1 MATPV
6 SLIPA
11 PIGELVASL
20 ISEDAVFTDYIYG
33 YDFALGGLPFVSA
46 ASADNPIR
54 RKSIPV
60 EKPRTDDSP
69 EPGEQTFGNWW
80 VKAQSS
86 FHGGAGLKYTDSSGS
101 FDRIRFRNCTGVDV
115 WTPGQVKLLPGM
127 ESVLENAEAGKVV
140 VIRDTADGT
149 SALACV
155 TNAGWSV
162 VEASYSTDGNG
173 VTQVSYGSVDT
184 EATATDPLSVCTDGT
199 TVYYLLADGVY
210 KLGLASNTLTET
222 RIYVGTF
229 TATDLVAFVKGRLI
243 LCDGPAVYE
252 LDQSAGTDTALPT
265 AKFTHQTLG
274 WAWTAIA
281 DGPNAIYCAGNA
293 GDSGAIYKFVLD
305 TSGLFPTLTS
315 GMVACE
321 LPPSERVTG
330 MLNYVGYALAVTTDA
345 GLRFGGFDGSNV
357 VLGPLTIDH
366 ADDIGTVGN
375 QLTAYSKY
383 VYVSYTD
390 ELGNLGAARVDMS
403 MMLTDSPYRYVQ
415 ENVFAW
421 APDVLY
427 EDSTGGFESVT
438 SVTGLTVLD
447 GRLVIGVSTEGVA
460 HAHPSRLRP
469 TGYLYTSRIRMGT
482 LEDKNARFIR
492 VRSENG
498 YGYIGYSI
506 GYESDTSFTQVGTM
520 TLGTVRDSADVSLSS
535 DPSGWV
541 SLRFTLTSDDDREDY
556 GPVMSG
562 YQLKCVPSV
571 VKQRRYQIPVWVFDQ
586 ETSRTGQNLPYLG
599 RAIDRIRAVE
609 AVESAGGVVEFA
621 TLALDGVERERVII
635 EDVDFMQ
642 AKGPFENQGFGGL
655 LVLTMKTVR

>member
-11 PIGELVASL
+11 PIGEMIASL
-20 ISEDAVFTDYIYG
+20 LSEDTVYTDYVYG

-46 ASADNPIR
+46 ASGENPIR

-101 FDRIRFRNCTGVDV
+101 FDRIRFRNGTGVDV
-115 WTPGQVKLLPGM
+115 WTPGQVKLLHGM
-127 ESVLENAEAGKVV
+127 ESVLENAEAGKVA
-140 VIRDTADGT
+140 VIRDTTDGAA
-149 SALACV
+149 ALACV
-155 TNAGWSV
+155 TNAGFTVREATYSV
-162 VEASYSTDGNG
+162 DGNG
-173 VTQVSYGSVDT
+173 VDQVSYGSVDT
-184 EATATDPLSVCTDGT
+184 DATATDPLSICTDGT

-210 KLGLASNTLTET
+210 KLVLTSNSLTST

-229 TATDLVAFVKGRLI
+229 VSTDLIGFVKGRLV

-252 LDQSAGTDTALPT
+252 LNQSAGTDTALPT
-265 AKFTHQTLG
+265 AKFTHTTVG

-281 DGPNAIYCAGNA
+281 DGPNAIYLAGNV

-321 LPPSERVTG
+321 LPTGEQVTA
-330 MLNYVGYALAVTTDA
+330 MHNYVGYALAVATNA

-366 ADDIGTVGN
+366 NDQIGTVGSM
-375 QLTAYSKY
+375 LTSYSKY

-390 ELGNLGAARVDMS
+390 EDGYAGAARVDMS

-415 ENVFAW
+415 ENIFAW

-427 EDSTGGFESVT
+427 EDSTNGFET
-438 SVTGLTVLD
+438 SATVTGLTVLD
-447 GRLVIGVSTEGVA
+447 GNLVIGVSGQGVA
-460 HAHPSRLRP
+460 HVHPSRLRP
-469 TGYLYTSRIRMGT
+469 SGKLYTSRIRMGT
-482 LEDKNARFIR
+482 LEDKNARFVR
-492 VRSENG
+492 VRAENG
-498 YGYIGYSI
+498 YGYIGYGI
-506 GYESDTSFTQVGTM
+506 GYESDTSFTAVATM
-520 TLGTVRDSADVSLSS
+520 TLDSARDSGDVALTS
-535 DPSGWV
+535 DPSGWMT
-541 SLRFTLTSDDDREDY
+541 LRFTLTAHDTREDY
-556 GPVMSG
+556 GPIMSG

-571 VKQRRYQIPVWVFDQ
+571 AKQRRYQIPVWVFDQ
-586 ETSRTGQNLPYLG
+586 EVSRTGQNLPYLG

-609 AVESAGGVVEFA
+609 TVESSGGMVEFA
-621 TLALDGVERERVII
+621 TLAQDGIERERVLI
-635 EDVDFMQ
+635 EDVDFIQ
-642 AKGPFENQGFGGL
+642 TKGPFENQGFGGL

>member
-11 PIGELVASL
+11 PVGELIASL
-20 ISEDAVFTDYIYG
+20 ISEDAIYTDYQYG

-46 ASADNPIR
+46 ASADTPIR

-101 FDRIRFRNCTGVDV
+101 YDRIRFRNCTGVDV
-115 WTPGQVKLLPGM
+115 WTPGQARLLPGM
-127 ESVLENAEAGKVV
+127 ESVLENAEAGVV
-140 VIRDTADGT
+140 AVIRDTTDGAA
-149 SALACV
+149 ALACV
-155 TNAGWSV
+155 TSSGFTVREATDSV
-162 VEASYSTDGNG
+162 DGNG
-173 VTQVSYGSVDT
+173 VAQVSYGSVDT
-184 EATATDPLSVCTDGT
+184 DATASDPLSVCTDGT

-210 KLGLASNTLTET
+210 KLVLTSNSLTST

-229 TATDLVAFVKGRLI
+229 TATDLIGFVKGRLV

-252 LDQSAGTDTALPT
+252 LNQAAGTDTALPT
-265 AKFTHQTLG
+265 AKFTHQTSG
-274 WAWTAIA
+274 WLWTAIA
-281 DGPNAIYCAGNA
+281 DGPNAIYVSGNV

-330 MLNYVGYALAVTTDA
+330 MLNYVGYALAVTTNA

-366 ADDIGTVGN
+366 ADGIGTVGD

-383 VYVSYTD
+383 VYVAYTD
-390 ELGNLGAARVDMS
+390 EDGYAGAARVDMG

-427 EDSTGGFESVT
+427 EDSTGGFEAAGT
-438 SVTGLTVLD
+438 VTGLTVLD
-447 GRLVIGVSTEGVA
+447 GRVVVGVSTQGVA
-460 HAHPSRLRP
+460 HVHPSRLRP
-469 TGYLYTSRIRMGT
+469 TGTLFTSRIRMGT
-482 LEDKNARFIR
+482 LEDKNARFVR
-492 VRSENG
+492 VRAENG
-498 YGYIGYSI
+498 YGYIGYGI
-506 GYESDTSFTQVGTM
+506 GYESDTSFTAISTM
-520 TLGTVRDSADVSLSS
+520 TLDTVRDSGDVALSS
-535 DPSGWV
+535 DPSGWMT
-541 SLRFTLTSDDDREDY
+541 LRFTLTTHDTREDY
-556 GPVMSG
+556 GPIMSG

-571 VKQRRYQIPVWVFDQ
+571 VKQRRYQIPVWVFDN

-642 AKGPFENQGFGGL
+642 TKGPFENQGFGGL